1 MRKCLALF
9 VVCALATVFLPLAS
23 HAAKLSEADLAKKKE
38 GVYPTGLPLIAFSSD
53 DGVGYGV
60 RAYLY
65 NNGKRADEYFD
76 SSPYFMRIYAQFYQT
91 TNGISS
97 HELNFDFPYIFGTKY
112 RVKTAFVYSAD
123 LNANYFGVGKR
134 DSKKHLRTPAG
145 YPLYTYPY
153 NYTPPAG
160 LMAVNPFF
168 YKHPYYYMNL
178 DERIYGSYADYSQ
191 DFLTNTMPYDKGY
204 GKWNKYSRIYPTY
217 YFYIFRDI
225 TSNFKFMAGAQIQYV
240 MIKPWDNKTVDGH
253 KQFETKLTY
262 DRENPNKDVPGF
274 SGGWTNYARVGLSYD
289 ARDYEPDPKSGYYL
303 DYCFELS
310 TIGLGSMYEYTKH
323 TAQANYYISIFQ
335 PLVFAARAAYTTATG
350 NIPFYEMGYFGFS
363 LNRRE
368 GLGGNRSL
376 RGYKKNR
383 FIGNTM
389 TLASAELRWSFYEFM
404 VAGQRFELK
413 LVALYDTGNVYNV
426 AGEPFTEPRFGD
438 YKHSYGAGFVI
449 AWNQATI
456 IRVYYG
462 RSTEDT
468 AIDVNFEHNF

>member
-1 MRKCLALF
+1 MRKISVSCTAFMLISII
-9 VVCALATVFLPLAS
+9 ALAPAFAG
-23 HAAKLSEADLAKKKE
+23 KLSEADLAKKEE
-38 GVYPTGLPLIAFSSD
+38 GWYPTGLPLINFSSD

-60 RAYLY
+60 RVYLY
-65 NNGKRADEYFD
+65 NNGKKTDKYFEY
-76 SSPYFMRIYAQFYQT
+76 SPYFLQMYAQFFQT
-91 TNGISS
+91 TNGISY
-97 HELNFDFPYIFGTKY
+97 HELNLDLPYIFGTEF
-112 RVKTAFVYSAD
+112 RIKTALVYDAD
-123 LNANYFGVGKR
+123 KNANYFGLGSR
-134 DSKKHLRTPAG
+134 DARGHLRTPAG
-145 YPLYTYPY
+145 YPYFTYPY
-153 NYTPPAG
+153 SYSEPYS
-160 LMAVNPFF
+160 LMKANPLL
-168 YKHPYYYMNL
+168 YKHPYYYMA
-178 DERIYGSYADYSQ
+178 ERVYGSYADYES
-191 DFLTNTMPYDKGY
+191 DFLENDTYKKGY
-204 GKWNKYSRIYPTY
+204 FKWNKYTKVQPSY
-217 YFYIFRDI
+217 YLYLYNDI
-225 TSNFKFMAGAQIQYV
+225 TQNFKVMAGVQFKYV
-240 MIKPWDNKTVDGH
+240 FIKPWDNKGFDGD

-262 DRENPNKDVPGF
+262 DRQNPYKDVPGY
-274 SGGWTNYARVGLSYD
+274 SGGFTNYARVGISYD
-289 ARDYEPDPKSGYYL
+289 TRDYEPDPKNGWYL

-310 TIGLGSMYEYTKH
+310 TFALGSDYDYTKH
-323 TAQANYYISIFQ
+323 TAQANYYVSLWQ
-335 PLVFAARAAYTTATG
+335 PLVFAARAAYTTSTG

-404 VAGQRFELK
+404 AAGQRFELK

-426 AGEPFTEPRFGD
+426 AGEAFSEPRFGD